1 MTSFDLPSHPLSPEQ
16 VEPAQGYAGD
26 ITVQTAY
33 AWWQA
38 GQALLVDVR
47 SKAELVWVGA
57 VPGAVHIPWAEWF
70 PSPAGMQA
78 NASFESQLQEA
89 LMAYQGDRRVLF
101 LCRSGV
107 RSVSAARLATAMA
120 TANAT
125 TNGLELAAYN
135 ILDGF
140 EGPADA
146 QGHRNQTAGW
156 RWAGL
161 PWQQG

>member
-1 MTSFDLPSHPLSPEQ
+1 MTSLDLQSHAQSQPHTLSPEQ

-38 GQALLVDVR
+38 SQALLVDVR
-47 SKAELVWVGA
+47 SKAELVWVGF

-70 PSPAGMQA
+70 ASPAGMQA
-78 NASFESQLQEA
+78 NASFESQLEQA
-89 LMAYQGDRRVLF
+89 MAANHGQPRVLF
-101 LCRSGV
+101 LCRSGA
-107 RSVSAARLATAMA
+107 RSVSAARLA
-120 TANAT
+120 
-125 TNGLELAAYN
+125 NGMGFMAYN

-140 EGPADA
+140 EGPPDA
-146 QGHRNQTAGW
+146 QGHRNHTAGW